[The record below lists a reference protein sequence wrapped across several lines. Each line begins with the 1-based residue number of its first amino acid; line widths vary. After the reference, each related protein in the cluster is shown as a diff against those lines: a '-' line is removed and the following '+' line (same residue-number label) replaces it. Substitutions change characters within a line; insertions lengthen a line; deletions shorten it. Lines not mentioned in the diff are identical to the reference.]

1 MLPVRRIATPPVARG
16 AMMAGA
22 ARLSAA
28 LLALGAVA
36 CEPQRT
42 ATLDDALRA
51 YEGGRYQDA
60 LRMSRDLQTKSTD
73 AAERQQAAYVAGCS
87 AQELGR
93 DDDARASFAVAA
105 RSGDPVVAGR
115 ALVMQGNMAAETKRW
130 SDAEALYSQAASK
143 LRGRDAELAREQAR
157 DAAAQATAARKAA
170 QAPPPSP
177 PPAPQPAGN
186 QGVGTKPAPA
196 PAPAPAD
203 QGPFTIRSGAFSSE
217 TGAQQHARNIAKAV
231 RAAGLRAPKV
241 RQASTA
247 AGRLWVVEF
256 GEFATKA
263 EAEQKLKRLG
273 VGSTQILPLKGS

>member
-1 MLPVRRIATPPVARG
+1 MPRVRRIATPPVARG

-73 AAERQQAAYVAGCS
+73 ASERQQAAYVAGCS

-115 ALVMQGNMAAETKRW
+115 ALVMQGNMAAEARRW

-177 PPAPQPAGN
+177 APAPAP
-186 QGVGTKPAPA
+186 TPA

-231 RAAGLRAPKV
+231 KAAGIKAPKV

-273 VGSTQILPLKGS
+273 VGSTQILPIKGS

>member
-1 MLPVRRIATPPVARG
+1 MRRVRRIATPPVARG

-93 DDDARASFAVAA
+93 DDDARASFASAA
-105 RSGDPVVAGR
+105 MFPCITSARPATTGSPLR
-115 ALVMQGNMAAETKRW
+115 AATAK
-130 SDAEALYSQAASK
+130 
-143 LRGRDAELAREQAR
+143 LARASSSR
-157 DAAAQATAARKAA
+157 
-170 QAPPPSP
+170 PSSW
-177 PPAPQPAGN
+177 AEQPA
-186 QGVGTKPAPA
+186 T
-196 PAPAPAD
+196 
-203 QGPFTIRSGAFSSE
+203 
-217 TGAQQHARNIAKAV
+217 
-231 RAAGLRAPKV
+231 
-241 RQASTA
+241 
-247 AGRLWVVEF
+247 
-256 GEFATKA
+256 
-263 EAEQKLKRLG
+263 
-273 VGSTQILPLKGS
+273 